1 MPRLEAPLIVA
12 LNHLLREESWARAR
26 LAPFEGAVIR
36 LSAGPLPALF
46 LRVADGG
53 LLTDADAADTP
64 RLMAR
69 FDPATLLSRSLLSAT
84 TPASESAWRLDGDA
98 ALGDAV
104 RELITHLRW
113 DGEEALSRI
122 LGDAVA
128 HRVASAGH
136 SFAAWNVDAARR
148 LAQSASFWVREE
160 KDWLVPASEYDAFR
174 VSLRALDEA
183 LERLEKRLS

>member
-1 MPRLEAPLIVA
+1 MPRLEVPLIAA

-36 LSAGPLPALF
+36 LTGGPLPALF
-46 LRVADGG
+46 LRVAEGG
-53 LLTDADAADTP
+53 LLTEADTADTP
-64 RLMAR
+64 SVTVR
-69 FDPATLLSRSLLSAT
+69 FDPAALLARSLLGTSS
-84 TPASESAWRLDGDA
+84 PASEPAWRLDGDA
-98 ALGDAV
+98 ALGEAV
-104 RELITHLRW
+104 RELVTHLRW

-128 HRVASAGH
+128 HRAASAGR

-148 LAQSASFWVREE
+148 LAQSASVWVREE

-174 VSLRALDEA
+174 DSLRALEEA
-183 LERLEKRLS
+183 IERLEKRLS